1 MKNAMGTIE
10 YAQKLGEVEKE
21 LMKVKKGAPKHRVTL
36 SLFGILKGATFSAKE
51 IRASQKAL
59 FRKAKR

>member
-1 MKNAMGTIE
+1 MKNIMGTIE
-10 YAQKLGEVEKE
+10 YAQKLDEIETE
-21 LMKVKKGAPKHRVTL
+21 LMKVKKSAPKHRVNL
-36 SLFGILKGATFSAKE
+36 SLFGILKGATFFAKE